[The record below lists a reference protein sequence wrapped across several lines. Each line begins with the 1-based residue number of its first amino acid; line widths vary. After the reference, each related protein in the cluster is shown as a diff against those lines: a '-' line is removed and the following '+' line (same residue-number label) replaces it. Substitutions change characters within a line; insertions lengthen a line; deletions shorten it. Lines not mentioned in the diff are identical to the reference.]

1 MEKLRIKYIVF
12 CLLAGLLLLI
22 QGCGDKEDLQP
33 FKTLEGTWIKVPGLS
48 DTIVFRNDISETA
61 QYFELN
67 RGREMRDGH
76 LLPKYG
82 SGIYHFK
89 IQNDSI
95 SVLSLFSSCLCYDT
109 YYFSLSRTLSV
120 GDFYENKSTG
130 KTLTFVKIR

>member
-1 MEKLRIKYIVF
+1 MRHLVF
-12 CLLAGLLLLI
+12 CLLAGLLSST
-22 QGCGDKEDLQP
+22 QGCSDKEDLQP
-33 FKTLEGTWIKVPGLS
+33 FQTLEGTWIQYPGLS
-48 DTIVFRNDISETA
+48 DTIVFRNDISETT

-82 SGIYHFK
+82 SGIYQFK
-89 IQNDSI
+89 IQDDSI
-95 SVLSLFSSCLCYDT
+95 SVLNLFSSCFCFDT
-109 YYFSLSRTLSV
+109 YYFSLGKTLRV